1 MKFTNNICL
10 KVRDESFESSIDV
23 LDFVLCM
30 NEMIKEKKD
39 KKQIYIINE
48 AERVF
53 PFPATLFRFVE

>member
-30 NEMIKEKKD
+30 NEMIKEKKENPD
-39 KKQIYIINE
+39 DDDT
-48 AERVF
+48 AR
-53 PFPATLFRFVE
+53 LFNVTVI